1 MSYTTRGEKKNECTD
16 DSKALVVVVITV
28 VMIKIVIVFILF
40 NGVFS
45 SSGYAG
51 CPVNSGQRSTTYK

>member
-1 MSYTTRGEKKNECTD
+1 VSYTTRGEKKNECTD
-16 DSKALVVVVITV
+16 DIKALVVVVITV
-28 VMIKIVIVFILF
+28 VMLKIIMVFILF

-51 CPVNSGQRSTTYK
+51 CPVNFGQCSTTYK